1 MNLNHVM
8 HQWFLHDLFSTAR
21 GRAYVLSQAAEAE
34 SGGEQKIFDVLLA
47 HVDDPELSRMVRKH
61 REDEVRHAQMYSAC
75 AERQNVTLPE
85 IPSELRVI
93 DAVDEHIGRV
103 RGGVRFF
110 DEKVHDAR
118 YVMEGYLFLQVLE
131 ERAVQQFAVLAEALR
146 PFDAVSADVVV
157 DIEADERRHLRYCY
171 AISKRYAP
179 NDLVLAATLAK
190 FRRAEA
196 EAYKEHTTKSL
207 AFLLDQG
214 FLSSRA
220 KVLFWKGVGNVA
232 SLSDLP
238 WTDAGREARSPHAE
252 AA

>member
-1 MNLNHVM
+1 MNLHHVM

-34 SGGEQKIFDVLLA
+34 SGGEQKIFDVLLE

-61 REDEVRHAQMYSAC
+61 REDEVRHAQMYSVC
-75 AERQNVTLPE
+75 AERQNATLPR
-85 IPSELRVI
+85 IPENLRVI

-131 ERAVQQFAVLAEALR
+131 ERAVQQFTVLADAMR
-146 PFDAVSADVVV
+146 PYDAVSADVIVE
-157 DIEADERRHLRYCY
+157 IEADERRHLRYCY

-179 NDLVLAATLAK
+179 SELVLRDTLTK

-196 EAYKEHTTKSL
+196 EAYKEHTAKSL
-207 AFLLDQG
+207 AFLLDHG
-214 FLSSRA
+214 FLRSRA
-220 KVLFWKGVGNVA
+220 KALFWKGVGTAA
-232 SLSDLP
+232 SFSDLP
-238 WTDAGREARSPHAE
+238 WTDAGRPARDFHAQ